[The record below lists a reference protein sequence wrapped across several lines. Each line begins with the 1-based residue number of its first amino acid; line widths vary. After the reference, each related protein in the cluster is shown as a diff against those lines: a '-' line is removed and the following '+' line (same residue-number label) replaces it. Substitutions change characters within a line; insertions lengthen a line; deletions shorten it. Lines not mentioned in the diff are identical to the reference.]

1 MPRFSAE
8 ISNQCKQFLSLDWR
22 LVSIISYLFPVLECL
37 ISIRW
42 SIFWTE
48 QKSPNYVNKKISEV
62 FLNIPSFVSLKAP
75 TFPGNNKKKLSNLLW
90 FYDFCQ
96 VFRRIWAGLTGNWQ
110 MTTEKWHLKSD
121 LLATEKML
129 QPLSF
134 DWNSSKI
141 TFCG

>member
-8 ISNQCKQFLSLDWR
+8 ISNQCEQFLSLDWR

-75 TFPGNNKKKLSNLLW
+75 TFPGNNKKNYLIYYGFMIFAKCLGGSGWGWLTIDKWPQRN
-90 FYDFCQ
+90 D
-96 VFRRIWAGLTGNWQ
+96 IWSQIYWQ
-110 MTTEKWHLKSD
+110 LRKCFSHCHSIEIHRK
-121 LLATEKML
+121 
-129 QPLSF
+129 
-134 DWNSSKI
+134 
-141 TFCG
+141 